1 MTLAIEPKDLLLA
14 IPAFSGMMLG
24 IYNFFNERAKRKI
37 KLKVTPKS
45 AAAFGTWI
53 DGQRSI
59 KTSNNTFSIKGQP
72 DDLVI
77 EIINFS
83 AFPVSI
89 CEVGLRARGKK
100 NRFAVPRPELL
111 DGGSWPRRL
120 EPRQQVIANI
130 DWSNLLDKDGASRI
144 YTAYAAT
151 ECGSEILGSS
161 RALKALVREMS

>member
-1 MTLAIEPKDLLLA
+1 
-14 IPAFSGMMLG
+14 
-24 IYNFFNERAKRKI
+24 
-37 KLKVTPKS
+37 VTPKS
-45 AAAFGTWI
+45 AAAFGTWT
-53 DGQRSI
+53 DGQLSV
-59 KTSNNTFSIKGQP
+59 KTSENTFSIKGQP

-77 EIINFS
+77 KIINFS

-89 CEVGLRARGKK
+89 CEVGLRAHGKQ

-120 EPRQQVIANI
+120 EPRQQVLVKI
-130 DWSNLLDKDGASRI
+130 DWSNLFDKDGASRI

-161 RALKALVREMS
+161 RALKVLVREMS